1 MVDCVYYENIDID
14 KEAVKK
20 QFVSKF
26 GEKYNLHQG
35 ICDEKYIITAD
46 DIVNIKPKVYAEI
59 VLGLHNKHATTI
71 SEKSKIKSGIIFSDH
86 IYERYYN
93 SLSLLAM
100 IHEANPASVIEELEG
115 HPTVLRCR
123 KLLSNN

>member
-1 MVDCVYYENIDID
+1 MVDCVYYENINID

-20 QFVSKF
+20 QFVARF

-35 ICDEKYIITAD
+35 IGDEEYIITAD
-46 DIVNIKPKVYAEI
+46 DIINIKPEVYAEI

-71 SEKSKIKSGIIFSDH
+71 SEKSMIKSKIIYPDH

-123 KLLSNN
+123 RILSNK